1 MQRGSTI
8 SALAIA
14 SLALVLSST
23 SWATALNV
31 NIHVQP
37 PIVNAPAKTL
47 PGYASTRGVHP
58 LKDQPCQHAA
68 GCDSTQH
75 SVRTEHASRS
85 SGRKSAVVG
94 TSTHSIRRKFGTA
107 VRVDGR
113 ISKPKGDSL
122 CSNVRSPLSRRR

>member
-68 GCDSTQH
+68 GCGSTP
-75 SVRTEHASRS
+75 RS
-85 SGRKSAVVG
+85 TPSGPNTPPG
-94 TSTHSIRRKFGTA
+94 PPG
-107 VRVDGR
+107 G
-113 ISKPKGDSL
+113 
-122 CSNVRSPLSRRR
+122 SPPSWGPQLTQ